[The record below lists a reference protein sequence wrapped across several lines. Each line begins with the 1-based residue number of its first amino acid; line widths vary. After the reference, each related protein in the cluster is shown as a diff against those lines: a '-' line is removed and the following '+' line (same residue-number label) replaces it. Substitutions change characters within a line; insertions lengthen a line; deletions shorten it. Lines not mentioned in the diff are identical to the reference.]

1 MSIPSRPDVLE
12 LRRQSIRLR
21 EHSQL
26 LRQRS
31 RFVLLVSLRARRKM
45 DDLVTVS
52 WFQQDHASRLL
63 GATTRTMTFGP
74 GLLSLSVVP
83 KR

>member
-1 MSIPSRPDVLE
+1 
-12 LRRQSIRLR
+12 
-21 EHSQL
+21 
-26 LRQRS
+26 
-31 RFVLLVSLRARRKM
+31 VLLISLRARRKM

-74 GLLSLSVVP
+74 VF
-83 KR
+83 